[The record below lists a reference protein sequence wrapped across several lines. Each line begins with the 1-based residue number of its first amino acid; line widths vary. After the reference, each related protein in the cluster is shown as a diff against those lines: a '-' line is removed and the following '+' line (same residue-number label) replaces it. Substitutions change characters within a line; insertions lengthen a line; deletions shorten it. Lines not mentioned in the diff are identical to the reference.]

1 MQSAPGDQG
10 VAMKARDVM
19 VTPVITVKPSSSVQE
34 VAKIFLERRISAVP
48 VADDQGGLV
57 GIISEGD
64 LLHRAEAGTERR
76 RSWWLSAL
84 AGDETLA
91 NEFVKAHARSVAD
104 LMTRGVISASPD
116 TPLHEIAALLERNGI
131 KRVPIVAN
139 GQLVGIVTR
148 ANLVQAVASARKLLD
163 VPDSDATIRQKLLA
177 QLQQEPWAHTALL
190 NVTVTDGVVNLWG
203 FVASEA
209 ERKAMRVAAE
219 SLPGVRAVNDNL
231 TARRME
237 GWA

>member
-1 MQSAPGDQG
+1 
-10 VAMKARDVM
+10 MKARDVM
-19 VTPVITVKPSSSVQE
+19 VSPVITVKPYSSVQE

-48 VADDQGGLV
+48 VTDDQETLV
-57 GIISEGD
+57 GIVSEGD

-76 RSWWLSAL
+76 RSWWLLAL

-91 NEFVKAHARSVAD
+91 DEFVKAHARKVAD
-104 LMTRGVISASPD
+104 VMTRGVISASPD
-116 TPLHEIAALLERNGI
+116 TPLHEIAMLLERNGI

-148 ANLVQAVASARKLLD
+148 ANLVQAMASARKLLD
-163 VPDSDATIRQKLLA
+163 VPLSDTTIRDKLLA

-203 FVASEA
+203 FVESEA

-219 SLPGVRAVNDNL
+219 SMPGVRAVNDNL
-231 TARRME
+231 AARPIG

>member
-1 MQSAPGDQG
+1 
-10 VAMKARDVM
+10 MKARDVM
-19 VTPVITVKPSSSVQE
+19 VSPVIIVKPSSSVQE

-48 VADDQGGLV
+48 VADDQGRLV

-116 TPLHEIAALLERNGI
+116 APLHEIAALLERNGI

-163 VPDSDATIRQKLLA
+163 VPISDVTIRQKLLA

-203 FVASEA
+203 LVASEA